1 MVFGEGILE
10 RLPMH
15 SVLHDKN
22 NQFRKVFIGTVGALL
37 DDFDIYDSMEG
48 VYLQSATGV
57 YLDAHGEDLGV
68 KRKLDETDDE
78 YRSRLTYETLGYLTV
93 DYLLNV
99 YDLPLYIFTENFTF
113 TTNTLTSDNPYIPTE
128 NFMSI
133 ADESVKQILADKFL
147 VDSGLIWLTNEGFT
161 DYIIVDGVNV
171 IQKYLRIYGL
181 GNLKSYFWSNTD
193 LEEVKLSL
201 PSVVNCEHLF
211 YNCTG
216 LTSVE
221 LDLPSATDCRYLLA
235 DCTGLESIV
244 LKIPKNTQAASIFRN
259 CSSLESIDL
268 TVPEGRVNSFKSYV
282 LGLGLSNLTSFILN
296 GVEVPLE

>member
-1 MVFGEGILE
+1 MIGEFIIE
-10 RLPMH
+10 RLP
-15 SVLHDKN
+15 LHCALHNLDN
-22 NQFRKVFIGTVGALL
+22 PMRNVFISTVGSLL
-37 DDFDIYDSMEG
+37 DDFDVSESREG
-48 VYLQSATGV
+48 VYLESAV
-57 YLDAHGEDLGV
+57 DEYLDAQGKDYGV
-68 KRKLDETDDE
+68 SRKLGESDDD
-78 YRSRLTYETLGYLTV
+78 YRTRLVYESLGYLTV
-93 DYLLNV
+93 NYLLNV
-99 YDLPLYIFTENFTF
+99 YDLPLYTFTENFTF
-113 TTNTLTSDNPYIPTE
+113 SGNTLTSDNPFIPTS
-128 NFMSI
+128 NYMSI
-133 ADESVKQILADKFL
+133 ADEGVKQILAGKFL
-147 VDSGLIWLTNEGFT
+147 VDGGLFWITGDGFT
-161 DYIIVDGVNV
+161 DYILVDGVNV

-193 LEEVKLSL
+193 LEGVKLSL

-244 LKIPKNTQAASIFRN
+244 LSIPKNTQAASIFRN

-268 TVPEGRVNSFKSYV
+268 TVPADRVNNFKSYV

-296 GVEVPLE
+296 GEEVPLE